1 MFRISGP
8 STLRV
13 AQSRPKVTKIRWSRR
28 MVRST
33 LPIAFLA
40 LAAIVSAQTPNA
52 VEPTAAEPK
61 SRSFRFTYAGKVVD
75 LKPGQEAKV
84 WLPLPT
90 TTPEQ
95 TVLVEEIEVPSKF
108 ETNRDP
114 LYRNAIVFFAAKADD
129 RGEIPFSC
137 TVAATRKEVR
147 TDVRANRVVKADEA
161 PALIERFRKADEMV
175 PVGGKPM
182 ELLRDRTLPAD
193 PFEAAKVLYDVVN
206 GHMTYRKTGE
216 GWGRGDAIWA
226 CDSKFGNCT
235 DFHSLFIS
243 MARGSK
249 IPAKFEMGFSLPEKR
264 GSGAIAGYH
273 CWAYFLPKNLG
284 WIPVDIAEAN
294 QHPEQSSYCFGN
306 LSENRLQFTTGRDIE
321 LVPKQAGPPL
331 NFFVYPYV
339 EVEGRP
345 YPAAKVQRTFTFKDR

>member
-1 MFRISGP
+1 MLRW
-8 STLRV
+8 TLTV
-13 AQSRPKVTKIRWSRR
+13 SCLLFAG
-28 MVRST
+28 
-33 LPIAFLA
+33 A
-40 LAAIVSAQTPNA
+40 LSAQP
-52 VEPTAAEPK
+52 PDAAEPK
-61 SRSFRFTYAGKVVD
+61 SRSFHFTYAGKVTD

-95 TVLVEEIEVPSKF
+95 TVALEETKLPAPTF

-114 LYRNAIVFFAAKADD
+114 LYRNAMLHFAAKADE
-129 RGEIPFSC
+129 RGEIPFSY
-137 TVAATRKEVR
+137 TALATRNEVK
-147 TDVRANRVVKADEA
+147 TDFRANRVVKAEEA
-161 PALIERFRKADEMV
+161 PGLLDRYRKADGMV

-182 ELLRDRTLPAD
+182 ELLKDKTLPPD

-216 GWGRGDAIWA
+216 GWGRGDAVWA

-243 MARGSK
+243 MARGVK
-249 IPAKFEMGFSLPEKR
+249 MPAKFEMGFSLPEKR
-264 GSGAIAGYH
+264 GSGEIKGYH
-273 CWAYFLPKNLG
+273 CWAYCMPKNLG
-284 WIPVDIAEAN
+284 WIPVDISEAN
-294 QHPEQSSYCFGN
+294 QHPERSSYFFGN
-306 LSENRLQFTTGRDIE
+306 LSENRLQLTTGRDLE

-339 EVEGRP
+339 EVDGRP
-345 YPAAKVQRTFTFKDR
+345 YPADKITRAFSFKDQ